1 MTNLILKV
9 GLTFFLVKKVSK
21 GLEAVGLSDSL
32 DLNKATLGD
41 IISDLTVLQLKA
53 IKQYSSAMSSCI
65 SEMM

>member
-53 IKQYSSAMSSCI
+53 IKYSSAMSSCI